1 MASSVVRPRG
11 DAWHSVVRA
20 VRGRKMHRT
29 PGLFDEFAAAFQF
42 PEYFGENWDAFEEC
56 LSDLE
61 WLPREGGYVLVVT
74 DPAEV
79 LQECPADFE
88 VLVRV
93 LGDAVTE
100 WATPIETGAWW
111 DRPPVPF
118 NVVLAT
124 EPSSKDTVADR
135 WQRLGVNLE
144 NLGS

>member
-1 MASSVVRPRG
+1 MAADRGQTIFGWREARFVVRT
-11 DAWHSVVRA
+11 
-20 VRGRKMHRT
+20 VRGRKMHRK

-61 WLPREGGYVLVVT
+61 WLPREAGYVLVVT

-93 LGDAVTE
+93 LGDTVTE

-111 DRPPVPF
+111 EFPSTSCLRPNPAARTPW
-118 NVVLAT
+118 
-124 EPSSKDTVADR
+124 PI
-135 WQRLGVNLE
+135 G
-144 NLGS
+144 GSGSE